1 MTPDM
6 SKWENLVE
14 SIETSTDIITIGM
27 VGKYTD
33 LEDAYYSV
41 NE

>member
-1 MTPDM
+1 ME
-6 SKWENLVE
+6 KWEELIDNIDQ
-14 SIETSTDIITIGM
+14 SIDILMIGM